1 MFEIPEEGEELIVKE
16 TVSFTMPNKKKQDMY
31 VSYIYFDMPSHK
43 QLLKETGKL
52 EKEENRLRTLAKLKG
67 NEATDEEALLILLED
82 QFEEDTEDC
91 DFEMLKKSIKDI
103 DGIKDTKGNDIPYTE
118 KLLERILKLKQP
130 RIALIEKFNEIH
142 SDEGRKR
149 AKRKN

>member
-1 MFEIPEEGEELIVKE
+1 MFEIPEEGEDLIVKE

-52 EKEENRLRTLAKLKG
+52 EKEESRLRTLAKLKG

-91 DFEMLKKSIKDI
+91 DFEMLKKGIKDI
-103 DGIKDTKGNDIPYTE
+103 DGIKDAKGNDIPYTE